1 MSNYL
6 NSRFLGQVVK
16 TPNKQPVISF
26 LDMKFQPQHDES
38 ILKLANKRVTAEN
51 REKQI
56 DSVLTDKEYIPTKI
70 EDTPEYQDY
79 LKSDLGGMVTP
90 LVVNKTIQLETITL
104 PKETQSTL
112 KDHLSN
118 LYYNKIVEM
127 CDANEKSL
135 NLEMAPM
142 LKNFEDNFF
151 GRLKKY
157 IWSDYDYFLFD
168 ELTLKDNYAIA
179 RRIVTKIIHTS
190 NHIAVTSR
198 RAPAD
203 FAIVHP
209 NLISKYLNLVIEF
222 DPKRRTGDKREN
234 FDFIGQIGD
243 INIFTNSEQDENLI
257 IIGISGDINKGGVVI
272 FENNTEISKT
282 EIKWTGKITELS
294 ESNKYHYEKFTM
306 GFLKD
311 LPLYKR
317 ILFKL
322 FRKKLIKK

>member
-6 NSRFLGQVVK
+6 NSPFLGRVVK
-16 TPNKQPVISF
+16 SPNTQPVVSF
-26 LDMKFQPQHDES
+26 IDMKFQPQHDES

-56 DSVLTDKEYIPTKI
+56 DSVLTDKDYIPTKV

-79 LKSDLGGMVTP
+79 LKSDLGGTVTP
-90 LVVNKTIQLETITL
+90 LVITKTVQLETITL
-104 PKETQSTL
+104 PKQSKSIL

-118 LYYNKIVEM
+118 LFYNKIVEM
-127 CDANEKSL
+127 CDTNEKSL
-135 NLEMAPM
+135 NLETTPI

-157 IWSDYDYFLFD
+157 IWGDYDYFIFD
-168 ELTLKDNYAIA
+168 ELTLKDNDSIA

-198 RAPAD
+198 RGPAD

-222 DPKRRTGDKREN
+222 DFNRRSGDKREN
-234 FDFIGQIGD
+234 FDLIGQIGD
-243 INIFTNSEQDENLI
+243 INIFTNTEQDENLI
-257 IIGISGDINKGGVVI
+257 IMGMSGDINKGGVVI
-272 FENNTEISKT
+272 FENNVEISHT